1 VTEEFD
7 ENGWHR
13 GWLGAPHHAELTTVL
28 LPVSPVRLA
37 SFELARALHG
47 LGADVD
53 TTPAKHYPSGA
64 APLADRATLH
74 VARGDRS
81 VDAVVTVV
89 PAERAATQ
97 VAEALAAALAAGG
110 QGLDAL
116 VQRARA
122 AVFVEAAD
130 EALELLVATGFA
142 RAWLGPLRTRAGRV
156 IGPKTALE
164 LVERALSA
172 GASP

>member
-1 VTEEFD
+1 
-7 ENGWHR
+7 
-13 GWLGAPHHAELTTVL
+13 
-28 LPVSPVRLA
+28 
-37 SFELARALHG
+37 
-47 LGADVD
+47 
-53 TTPAKHYPSGA
+53 
-64 APLADRATLH
+64 
-74 VARGDRS
+74 

-89 PAERAATQ
+89 PAERVATE

-130 EALELLVATGFA
+130 EALELLVAAGFA